1 MGIIDSLSAGYRLLG
16 RRIELILIPVLLDLV
31 IWLAPQVS
39 IAPILQR
46 VSDFYTQLASAS
58 NVPAGIEEMTSSTT
72 EVIDML
78 ARGTNLLTSL
88 ISSSLLHVPSIGGA
102 LSPPMTRDPMA
113 IANSWVALVVWIGL
127 SLLGLLL
134 GVLYMQLLA
143 RVLPIGA
150 APKANTAGELLRNT
164 WRHFGRVLLYVLMLA
179 GLFVAALIPFSVII
193 GIMMLLSPALGGLMT
208 AAFGGLYLVFFVY
221 LYFVTAAIVL
231 DDAKVLEAAGRSIQ
245 IVRKNFLPAVGFVL
259 LTTMIGLGMSLLLS
273 QASDYGAFAA
283 VLAIVASGWI
293 GTGLVLA
300 LLVFY
305 RSRVLIVA
313 AAQPVDVS
321 VQ

>member
-31 IWLAPQVS
+31 IWLAPQISV
-39 IAPILQR
+39 APILQR
-46 VSDFYTQLASAS
+46 VSDFYTQMAAAS
-58 NVPAGIEEMTSSTT
+58 NVPAGVEEMTTSTT

-88 ISSSLLHVPSIGGA
+88 ISSSLMHVPSIGGA
-102 LSPPMTRDPMA
+102 LTPPMLRDPIA
-113 IANSWVALVVWIGL
+113 ISNSWVALLVWIGL

-150 APKANTAGELLRNT
+150 APKANTVGELLGNT

-193 GIMMLLSPALGGLMT
+193 GIMMLLAPALGGLMT
-208 AAFGGLYLVFFVY
+208 AVFGGLYLVLFVY

-231 DDAKVLEAAGRSIQ
+231 DDARVLEAAGRSIQ
-245 IVRKNFLPAVGFVL
+245 VVRKNFISAVGFVL
-259 LTTMIGLGMSLLLS
+259 LNTMIGLGMGLLLS
-273 QASDYGAFAA
+273 NASDYGAFAA
-283 VLAIVASGWI
+283 VLAIVASSWI

-305 RSRVLIVA
+305 RSRVLVVA

-321 VQ
+321 AQ